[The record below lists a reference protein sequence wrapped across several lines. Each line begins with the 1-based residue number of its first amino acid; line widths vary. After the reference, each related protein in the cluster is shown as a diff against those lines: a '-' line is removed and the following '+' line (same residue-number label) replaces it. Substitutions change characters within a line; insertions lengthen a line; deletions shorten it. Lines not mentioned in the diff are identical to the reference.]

1 MTRTTISL
9 HESVLAKVRATAHE
23 SHSTM
28 GETITE
34 LLNIGLRARSLQRQ
48 QRGRE
53 KFCLKSFSM
62 GTPLVVIEDKEAV
75 NAILD
80 RTNL

>member
-9 HESVLAKVRATAHE
+9 HESVLAKVRTAAHE

-34 LLNIGLRARSLQRQ
+34 LLNIGLRAKSLQRPH
-48 QRGRE
+48 RGRE
-53 KFCLKSFSM
+53 KFRLKSFSM
-62 GTPLVVIEDKEAV
+62 GTPRVALEDKEAV
-75 NAILD
+75 NTILD
-80 RTNL
+80 RRNL